1 MGQNHVKQ
9 NVKKDNKKIKKRTK
23 KKYKKGQK
31 KIAEKKFCPKNF
43 VLFLNK
49 KALSSNTCQVVSRR
63 KTIVSK

>member
-9 NVKKDNKKIKKRTK
+9 NVKKDK
-23 KKYKKGQK
+23 KKLQK
-31 KIAEKKFCPKNF
+31 KNWPENF

-49 KALSSNTCQVVSRR
+49 KALSSNTCQVVRRR